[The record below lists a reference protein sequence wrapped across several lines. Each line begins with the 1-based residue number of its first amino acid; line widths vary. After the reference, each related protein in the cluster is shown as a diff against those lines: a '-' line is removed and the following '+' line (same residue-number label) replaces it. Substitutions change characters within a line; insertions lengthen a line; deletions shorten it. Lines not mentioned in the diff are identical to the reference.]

1 MPLVPC
7 FALLRHG
14 RSENDERGIFHGNG
28 TDETA
33 CGAAAGFAADA
44 FLLPSALADSG
55 VVSGTTVSGTVR
67 VYLSSISSLTA
78 VDVSNAGSYSVG
90 GDTSR
95 AL

>member
-33 CGAAAGFAADA
+33 CGAAAGFAARLGMAGGAAHKGAMVFYRGDV
-44 FLLPSALADSG
+44 FWTIFALS
-55 VVSGTTVSGTVR
+55 
-67 VYLSSISSLTA
+67 
-78 VDVSNAGSYSVG
+78 
-90 GDTSR
+90 
-95 AL
+95 